1 MKRTPAV
8 LLLLLLTLLTLP
20 CLALAEADTGGVATP
35 AMDMSLEEAAAQGL
49 LPELPVDDA
58 AVTPFQPDTLEKTV
72 VGADN
77 RTTISSPRT
86 YPYSAIAYMQVKAR
100 CGCEW
105 TGSGFMVS
113 KDCLMTGAHCVACT
127 KHGDTACNITLYFGY
142 KSNKNYLLK
151 YDGATT
157 YWYGTNFRDSQG
169 TYNTDWDYAYV
180 HLEKNVGDT
189 TGWFGLTAMSDSSL
203 RTSYLEVA
211 GYRRGELK
219 TSHGHVPGV
228 WDLVLFHDA
237 DTEHGYSGCPI
248 FNNDYY
254 VVAINV
260 AGDNWMGCNTGRRIT
275 PELISEMRSNGM
287 FN

>member
-1 MKRTPAV
+1 MKRTSAV
-8 LLLLLLTLLTLP
+8 LLLLLTLLILP
-20 CLALAEADTGGVATP
+20 CLALTEADADGVATP

-49 LPELPVDDA
+49 LPELPVDA
-58 AVTPFQPDTLEKTV
+58 AATSPFQPDTLEKAV

-100 CGCEW
+100 CGCNW
-105 TGSGFMVS
+105 ASTGFMVS

-127 KHGDTACNITLYFGY
+127 KHGDTACNITMYFGY

-157 YWYGTNFRDSQG
+157 YWYGTNFRDRQG
-169 TYNTDWDYAYV
+169 TYNTHWDYAYV

-189 TGWFGLTAMSDSSL
+189 TGWFGLTTMSDSSL

-219 TSHGHVPGV
+219 TSHGYVPGV
-228 WDLVLFHDA
+228 WDLILYHDA
-237 DTEHGYSGCPI
+237 DTEPGYSGCPI
-248 FNNDYY
+248 FNSDYY

-260 AGDNWMGCNTGRRIT
+260 AGPNRMGCNTGRRIT
-275 PELISEMRSNGM
+275 SDLISEMRSNGM

>member
-1 MKRTPAV
+1 MKRSPAV
-8 LLLLLLTLLTLP
+8 LLLLLTLLILP
-20 CLALAEADTGGVATP
+20 CLALAEADADGVATP

-49 LPELPVDDA
+49 LPELPVDA
-58 AVTPFQPDTLEKTV
+58 AATSPFQPDTLEKTV
-72 VGADN
+72 IGADN

-105 TGSGFMVS
+105 SGSGFMVS

-127 KHGDTACNITLYFGY
+127 KHGDTACKITMYFGY

-211 GYRRGELK
+211 GYRHGKLK
-219 TSHGHVPGV
+219 TSRGSITSIR
-228 WDLVLFHDA
+228 DLSVYHSA
-237 DTEHGYSGCPI
+237 DTEPGNSGCPI
-248 FNNDYY
+248 FTDDYY
-254 VVAINV
+254 AVAINV
-260 AGDNWMGCNTGRRIT
+260 AENNDRAYNVGRRIT
-275 PELISEMRSNGM
+275 SDLISEMRSDGM
-287 FN
+287 FD